1 MLTIDSNE
9 ILNVKV
15 DLLQLKYDSEALSDI
30 LLSLHVSEFSNSV
43 WLGKYFTDI
52 YYGRSDRNKS
62 RYIFL
67 SLFKQCSRIQTMITA
82 AV

>member
-43 WLGKYFTDI
+43 
-52 YYGRSDRNKS
+52 
-62 RYIFL
+62 
-67 SLFKQCSRIQTMITA
+67 
-82 AV
+82 